1 MKTLEEIRARREEL
15 RKMLNDENADL
26 AAIEKE
32 MNELDVMERTLIE
45 QAEAETRAQQ
55 QRRSLADRLSAGMVR
70 ANTVATVNNP
80 NTNPE
85 LRDTPEYQKAFLR
98 MVLHG
103 DSRELRALTTVNAD
117 GSVPVPTN
125 LESEIANAWE
135 EQKLLSLAH
144 RTNMVGN
151 ITAGFELSAT
161 EANEV
166 AEGGEVSTEE
176 VLEWGTVDFVA
187 KNVIKWI
194 TLSDEAID
202 NTTIDTLSEIYK
214 EIGQRIAEKAE
225 RNMVAKIIAAP
236 ATSDKTHCG
245 VPVFKATTIALDT
258 NIKAAAELSGKAK
271 KLTFA
276 ATRKTIAEF
285 KAVAAQNN
293 YRYDI
298 FEGYDVV
305 VTDAL
310 PDFNKATD
318 GQTYAVIGDFNY
330 GFRANTPNGNDI
342 TLTVDRTSLAEKG
355 LNKVV
360 GKQLIGMGVKAPKS
374 FVKLV
379 K

>member
-32 MNELDVMERTLIE
+32 MNELDAAERALIE

-55 QRRSLADRLSAGMVR
+55 QRRSLADRLR
-70 ANTVATVNNP
+70 ANTVATVSNP

-85 LRDTPEYQKAFLR
+85 LRDTPEYQRAFLR

-103 DSRELRALTTVNAD
+103 DSRELRALTTINAD

-125 LESEIANAWE
+125 LETEIANAWE

-166 AEGGEVSTEE
+166 AEGGEASTEE

-202 NTTIDTLSEIYK
+202 NTTIDTLNEIYK
-214 EIGQRIAEKAE
+214 ELGQRIAEKAE

-245 VPVFKATTIALDT
+245 VPTFKATTIALDT
-258 NIKAAAELSGKAK
+258 VIKAAAELSGKAK

-285 KAVAAQNN
+285 DAVAAQNN

-298 FEGYDVV
+298 FRGYDVV
-305 VTDAL
+305 VTDSL

-330 GFRANTPNGNDI
+330 GFRTNTPNGNDI